1 MIISRTC
8 TSSSM
13 EQCSRRK
20 QKKKW
25 QGGPLPLFRRPFF
38 GRFQHNVRVALEQ
51 SFFAPERFYETARAG
66 KLRPNTLT
74 SPYRTNV
81 ARHSDEMMLQ
91 DTTTHTTRAP
101 PQPRVCRRAHG
112 ADTRQVEGVFV
123 LYVYIIVPFARCR
136 TQRWILG
143 GERMALWGERDSSRT
158 REKGDADMNSVRL
171 NRSGGC

>member
-1 MIISRTC
+1 
-8 TSSSM
+8 M

-20 QKKKW
+20 QKKIA
-25 QGGPLPLFRRPFF
+25 GRPSSTFSSSLFRSLPAQRSCC
-38 GRFQHNVRVALEQ
+38 VRAEFLCPGEVL
-51 SFFAPERFYETARAG
+51 RNGTARAG